1 MGNRSQ
7 GFGLGV
13 RITTDLGQSP
23 TLGSVGA
30 FGWDGMATTSVQID
44 PRQRLVAMVLYQHL
58 PYNEGD
64 VFATFTNGVYA
75 ALEP

>member
-13 RITTDLGQSP
+13 RITTDLGQS
-23 TLGSVGA
+23 TILGSLGA
-30 FGWDGMATTSVQID
+30 FGWDGMTTTTVQID
-44 PRQRLVAMVLYQHL
+44 PRERLVAIAMYQHL

-64 VFATFTNGVYA
+64 VFATFTNGVYS
-75 ALEP
+75 ALDG